1 MLHLGNILTINEN
14 VENAK
19 DEIDD
24 KKVFRLIQRESI
36 KMRSTFFDDS
46 VEFCHRG
53 FEADETK
60 SDQNNPGGDP
70 QKGQSVDDFGPI
82 DRCRPVGGKEVHLG
96 MRRASSG
103 LRLRKSF
110 LSSPQRCEEG
120 EKRERM

>member
-1 MLHLGNILTINEN
+1 
-14 VENAK
+14 
-19 DEIDD
+19 
-24 KKVFRLIQRESI
+24 
-36 KMRSTFFDDS
+36 MRSTFFDDS

-110 LSSPQRCEEG
+110 LPSPQRCEEG
-120 EKRERM
+120 EIAERREKGCNIGWYPLPFFLDDSRISKKVIVGFYQNRAGRA